1 MRRSTTSLRSSIS
14 MRGMSIR
21 TGQASAHAP
30 QSEEA
35 WARSFTDSGPS
46 SIAVKRMPMG
56 PG

>member
-46 SIAVKRMPMG
+46 SIAVRRMPMG